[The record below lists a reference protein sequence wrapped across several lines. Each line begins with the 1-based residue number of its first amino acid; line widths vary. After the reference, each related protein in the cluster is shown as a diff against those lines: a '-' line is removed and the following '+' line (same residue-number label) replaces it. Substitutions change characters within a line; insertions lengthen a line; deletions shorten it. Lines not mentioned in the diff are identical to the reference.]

1 MSHCLTGITLKFTF
15 RLVPVYWTYSMLL
28 GLGTLAIVHART

>member
-1 MSHCLTGITLKFTF
+1 MSHRNHFEVH
-15 RLVPVYWTYSMLL
+15 LVPVCWKYLVLL